1 MQPVPHNEAAD
12 TWPPPAGHGDQP
24 PRQDVRLPAPHPSSN
39 LVPEPRFPNA
49 QTRRHKISL
58 LVKVW
63 LFIDELYVRAE
74 MLDDASGAVE
84 EAGKLVEAFELEVG
98 KEESSAK
105 GFFWK
110 GWGGGNGVDGLWAEV
125 WCAVSHE
132 TGSLRDDGVSTNLVL
147 ARRPRLSP

>member
-1 MQPVPHNEAAD
+1 
-12 TWPPPAGHGDQP
+12 
-24 PRQDVRLPAPHPSSN
+24 
-39 LVPEPRFPNA
+39 
-49 QTRRHKISL
+49 
-58 LVKVW
+58 
-63 LFIDELYVRAE
+63 